1 VLRVHRDIVKKGSFE
16 GVGLP
21 SPLYVICDAEVC
33 ARAGWSLVDFTAA
46 CLDAGAT
53 LFQIRAKTASAAALL
68 EMTEAVLRR
77 AEPCRATVIVND
89 RADVA
94 TVAGA
99 HGVHV
104 GQDDLPPAAV
114 RAVAGDD
121 TMVGLSTHTTVQIA
135 AAVAEPVSYIAI
147 GPVFGSGTKDTGYAA
162 VGLTRVREAAERAHA
177 AAKPVVA
184 IGGIT
189 AGNAAEVIEAGADAV
204 AVISGLLT
212 SGDPG
217 RTVRAY
223 LERTAGALRR

>member
-1 VLRVHRDIVKKGSFE
+1 MKGPRERVTFS
-16 GVGLP
+16 

-53 LFQIRAKTASAAALL
+53 LFQIRAKTASGAAFLD
-68 EMTEAVLRR
+68 MTEAVLRR
-77 AEPCRATVIVND
+77 AEPFRATVIVND

-94 TVAGA
+94 RVAGA

-114 RAVAGDD
+114 RAVAGND
-121 TMVGLSTHTTVQIA
+121 TIVGLSTHTAAQIA
-135 AAVAEPVSYIAI
+135 AAVGEPVSYLAV

-162 VGLTRVREAAERAHA
+162 VGLTRVREASERAHA
-177 AAKPVVA
+177 AGRPVVA

-189 AGNAAEVIEAGADAV
+189 LDNAAEVFEAGADAV

-217 RTVRAY
+217 RTARAY
-223 LERTAGALRR
+223 LERAAGALRR